1 MPFWGKKKEEAAPQ
15 QENAGAESNVMGAEE
30 GPGGALSALREN
42 IKQKQANAYYY
53 AHATRDTGEAPAP
66 MPTHVVLERS
76 TVSEQVEKTEVS
88 TCRRRAG
95 RSGGLTEKKAIAS
108 YQMLDDE
115 DLGVVKV
122 YIPLAGIGSIAKD
135 KEAPKKR
142 VDPEVVQLDLTES
155 SMSIEIRKYKPNT
168 ALKLWIK
175 ELNKKIDPS
184 GSTVKSLDDKIVVR
198 MKKAAHADKWSK
210 LSA

>member
-1 MPFWGKKKEEAAPQ
+1 MPFWGKKKEEALGAAGAPQ

-30 GPGGALSALREN
+30 GSGGALSALREN
-42 IKQKQANAYYY
+42 IKQKQGNAYYY

-66 MPTHVVLERS
+66 MPQHVVLER
-76 TVSEQVEKTEVS
+76 TVSVQEETTE
-88 TCRRRAG
+88 
-95 RSGGLTEKKAIAS
+95 AISS

-142 VDPEVVQLDLTES
+142 VDPEVVRLDLTES
-155 SMSIEIRKYKPNT
+155 SMNIEIRRYKPNT

-175 ELNKKIDPS
+175 ELNNKIDPS

-198 MKKAAHADKWSK
+198 LKKAAHADKWSK

>member
-1 MPFWGKKKEEAAPQ
+1 MPFWGKKKEEALGAAGAPQ

-30 GPGGALSALREN
+30 GSGGALSALREN
-42 IKQKQANAYYY
+42 IKQKQGNAYYY

-66 MPTHVVLERS
+66 MPQHVVLER
-76 TVSEQVEKTEVS
+76 TVSVQEETTE
-88 TCRRRAG
+88 
-95 RSGGLTEKKAIAS
+95 AISS

-142 VDPEVVQLDLTES
+142 VDPEVVRLDLTES
-155 SMSIEIRKYKPNT
+155 SMNIEIRRYKPNT
-168 ALKLWIK
+168 ALKIRDTEGKQILEIRVKIETIK
-175 ELNKKIDPS
+175 QVTGDRLYFRSVIEN
-184 GSTVKSLDDKIVVR
+184 
-198 MKKAAHADKWSK
+198 SK
-210 LSA
+210 DTGMLVGKDI